1 MDSSEL
7 QLRRLEA
14 EVDARYAEF
23 VGTPGP
29 DACPDEYRNLKRRQE
44 IEKKCQKQA
53 EYNRANGIESIM
65 KQRALR
71 QECDAQKHHKAR
83 LDAPGKY
90 LKIGGGTYVEFSTK

>member
-29 DACPDEYRNLKRRQE
+29 DVGPEKYRSLKARQE
-44 IEKKCQKQA
+44 IENKCQKQV
-53 EYNRANGIESIM
+53 EYNRANGIERIM
-65 KQRALR
+65 KQRAL
-71 QECDAQKHHKAR
+71 K
-83 LDAPGKY
+83 
-90 LKIGGGTYVEFSTK
+90 